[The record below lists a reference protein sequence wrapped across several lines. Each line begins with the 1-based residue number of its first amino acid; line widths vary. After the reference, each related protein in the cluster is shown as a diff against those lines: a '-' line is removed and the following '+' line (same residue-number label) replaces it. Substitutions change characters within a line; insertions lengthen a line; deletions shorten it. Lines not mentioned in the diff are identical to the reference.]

1 MKNIIYSV
9 LLALFLANN
18 ICLNAVEKKILF
30 IPEQDI
36 KKHGL
41 DKADGNFGYEYK
53 AESENIALLWDK
65 SFGMVPETNPIIEK
79 RFYPDEILAEAEKNY
94 KFFIDKMKFVIK
106 GRSNFDKYKL
116 IIWMYNDD
124 ERTVYGGAHDKVGMT
139 WFRPC
144 RIDSYPYCA
153 LVHEMGHSFQF
164 ITMADGHNGFDS
176 AMMEYTSQWML
187 WQLYPDWLTIENY
200 HLNDYMKQTHL
211 AMFHKDNMYHA
222 PQFMEYWS
230 EKHGLKIIGELWRKS
245 EKGEDPVSTYMR
257 VTGIDIDEFND
268 EVYDAASRFVT
279 WDLPRIKTL
288 ASSYANEH
296 KCKLEKANDGW
307 YKIAKSNCPQSYG
320 YNAIRLKV
328 PRGGTEIK
336 LDFKGIAGEEG
347 FVSKETEKAGWTYG
361 FVAVKQNGKRVYGKP
376 NKAVNGDNPTV
387 SFIVPEDT
395 QFLWLVVTGAPNSHV
410 VYKKDMKDVA
420 EWPYMIK
427 LESTSVL

>member
-18 ICLNAVEKKILF
+18 ICLNAAEKKILF

-106 GRSNFDKYKL
+106 GKSYFDKYKL

-187 WQLYPDWLTIENY
+187 WQLYPDWLT
-200 HLNDYMKQTHL
+200 
-211 AMFHKDNMYHA
+211 
-222 PQFMEYWS
+222 
-230 EKHGLKIIGELWRKS
+230 KHGLKIIGELWRKS

-347 FVSKETEKAGWTYG
+347 YVSKETDKAGWTYG

-376 NKAVNGDNPTV
+376 NKAVNGDNPSV
-387 SFIVPEDT
+387 SFTVPEDT
-395 QFLWLVVTGAPNSHV
+395 QFLWLVVTGAPTSHV
-410 VYKKDMKDVA
+410 VYKKDMKEVA

-427 LESTSVL
+427 LNGSKIL